1 VFRAARRASLL
12 TVHSTDKNQAMG
24 FDRLKTLQ
32 AAEKNLELG
41 KIPAAITEYGTV
53 VEHDPDD
60 FTTLNMLGDL
70 YVRVENRPAAIS
82 CFRRI
87 AEHYREQDF
96 VLKAIAMYKKI
107 DRLQPRDP
115 EIALNLADLYAQ
127 QQLVVDARAH
137 YLIVAESY
145 KNSGATQEGLEVLR
159 KIANLDPQNTDIRIK
174 LGEGYLKQGMNDEA
188 ATAFVE
194 AGQHLLARASFE
206 NALNTFTRALEIYPA
221 DQSALKG
228 LLAAHVGRGTAQ
240 EAARLFEQAVAGN
253 PDDLP
258 LLSMRAKAYVA
269 AADPD
274 QAERST
280 AALVGKQP
288 SDYLSYVDVARL
300 YLNQNQPPDAVRLI
314 EKIAEQMLAEREDN
328 SLLSLLNEVM
338 AADADNIQALRI
350 LVRVHWWQR
359 DTDSLKAVLD
369 RLADAAKAAG
379 QVEDERYAL
388 TQLTRLTPEC
398 EQYAVRLEEIGG
410 AIESVATEELPQR
423 EEDSETTRAGQFIFA
438 QADATPVGE
447 SEFEWNSVA
456 TPADDAAETEQNWT
470 APSLTFDEV
479 VAEELSITPD
489 NPFGETQNDPDGE
502 RKAQLRRQELESV
515 DFYIAQGY
523 IDIAHDTLNLLE
535 QQFGAHADINS
546 RRQKLNGG
554 PTAIMPASVALDNS
568 SGEVASTKFE
578 TLNGSDA
585 DRTNPASS
593 PAIDSGLA
601 EIFEEYRISAEA
613 ESDVTSNG
621 DYETH
626 YNLGL
631 AYKEMDLF
639 EEALEEFQI
648 AVKMV
653 AAGDGTDRYLQ
664 CCNLLGHCF
673 MQKSVPQAAITWF
686 NKGLSAPDA
695 SDDERQALRYELGM
709 AYEQMGDL
717 RNAIHFFTEVYG
729 IDVQYR
735 GVRERLQDLQARLDQ
750 ENGSVP
756 HLTSRQPTE
765 QLVN

>member
-1 VFRAARRASLL
+1 
-12 TVHSTDKNQAMG
+12 MG

-41 KIPAAITEYGTV
+41 KIPAAIREYCTV

-70 YVRVENRPAAIS
+70 YVRVDNRSAAIS

-145 KNSGATQEGLEVLR
+145 KNSGATEEGLEVLR

-188 ATAFVE
+188 ATAFTE

-206 NALNTFTRALEIYPA
+206 SALSTFAKALEIYPT

-228 LLAAHVGRGTAQ
+228 FLAAHIGRGTAD
-240 EAARLFEQAVAGN
+240 EAAEVLEQAVADN
-253 PDDLP
+253 PDDVV
-258 LLSMRAKAYVA
+258 LLSMLSRAYVA
-269 AADPD
+269 AGDAT

-280 AALVGKQP
+280 AALVKKQP
-288 SDYLSYVDVARL
+288 SEYLEYADVARL
-300 YLNQNQPPDAVRLI
+300 YVKQNQSADAVRLI
-314 EKIAEQMLAEREDN
+314 DKITEQMLAEREEN
-328 SLLSLLNEVM
+328 LLLVLVDEVL
-338 AADADNIQALRI
+338 ACDADNIQALRV
-350 LVRVHWWQR
+350 LVRLYWWQR
-359 DTDSLKAVLD
+359 DTDKLKAILD
-369 RLADAAKAAG
+369 RLADAAQASG
-379 QVEDERYAL
+379 QVDDERYAL
-388 TQLTRLTPEC
+388 TQLTRLAPEC
-398 EQYAVRLEEIGG
+398 EQYAGRLEEIGG
-410 AIESVATEELPQR
+410 AIESAAEESLPQR
-423 EEDSETTRAGQFIFA
+423 EQNSSDTAEAGQFIFA
-438 QADATPVGE
+438 QADSTPVGE
-447 SEFEWNSVA
+447 SEFEWNSITTPGENA
-456 TPADDAAETEQNWT
+456 TEVNQNWT

-479 VAEELSITPD
+479 VAEELSMTPD
-489 NPFGETQNDPDGE
+489 ESFGAAHKHSDDE
-502 RKAQLRRQELESV
+502 RKARLRRQELESV

-523 IDIAHDTLNLLE
+523 VDIAHDTLNLLE
-535 QQFGAHADINS
+535 QQFGPHADIDS
-546 RRQKLNGG
+546 RRQKLNGT
-554 PTAIMPASVALDNS
+554 PAVIMPTP
-568 SGEVASTKFE
+568 VASDDSIAEAGSTQHA
-578 TLNGSDA
+578 TLNQDPDSDNA
-585 DRTNPASS
+585 KLVPSS
-593 PAIDSGLA
+593 TIDSGLA
-601 EIFEEYRISAEA
+601 EIFEEYRISTEA
-613 ESDVTSNG
+613 ESDAVNG

-639 EEALEEFQI
+639 EEALEEFQV

-673 MQKSVPQAAITWF
+673 MQKGVPQAAITWF
-686 NKGLSAPDA
+686 NKGLSSPDA
-695 SDDERQALRYELGM
+695 SEDERQALRYELGM
-709 AYEQMGDL
+709 AFEQMGDL
-717 RNAIHFFTEVYG
+717 RNAINFFTEVYG
-729 IDVQYR
+729 IDVSYR
-735 GVRERLQDLQARLDQ
+735 GVRERLQSLQARIAGDD
-750 ENGSVP
+750 GSAVP
-756 HLTSRQPTE
+756 QLTSRQPAE
-765 QLVN
+765 QLLN